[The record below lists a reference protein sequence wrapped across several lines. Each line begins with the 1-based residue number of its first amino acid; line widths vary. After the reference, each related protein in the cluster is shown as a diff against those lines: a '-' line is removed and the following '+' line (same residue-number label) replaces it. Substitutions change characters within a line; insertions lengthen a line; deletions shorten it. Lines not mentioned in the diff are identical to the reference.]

1 MKRLLTGT
9 VVMLSLAG
17 MSHLAAQTP
26 STTPPPASPAPA
38 SPAPAPPAAGQPP
51 ANAQAP
57 DADGRGATGLTDGQI
72 GDQVDAKI
80 AKLKATLR
88 LTADQSR
95 DWPSLESTLHDF
107 SVDQFKRQTALSME
121 RENRRETRRRDRS
134 SDGGQADA
142 RPDEI
147 DNMRRDAD
155 SLTARADNLR
165 RIASAAEPLFRTM
178 SESQKRDMIQFLH
191 RSFADRRDD

>member
-1 MKRLLTGT
+1 MKALLVGT
-9 VVMLSLAG
+9 IVMLGLG
-17 MSHLAAQTP
+17 GTNHLAAQT
-26 STTPPPASPAPA
+26 SNTPPAETSPTPV
-38 SPAPAPPAAGQPP
+38 PPAAGQPLVNAPPPVADSRGP
-51 ANAQAP
+51 A
-57 DADGRGATGLTDGQI
+57 GLTDSQI

-80 AKLKATLR
+80 AKLKANLR
-88 LTADQSR
+88 LTADQGR

-107 SVDQFKRQTALSME
+107 GIDQFKRQTALSTE
-121 RENRRETRRRDRS
+121 RETRRESRRRDRS
-134 SDGGQADA
+134 NDGDQGEA

-178 SESQKRDMIQFLH
+178 NEGQKREMVQFLH
-191 RSFADRRDD
+191 RSFADRRDE